1 MDLRFTAEELAFR
14 DEVRSFIQG
23 ALPEAVRKK
32 MIEGRQLTKDEVV
45 SWQRTLNAKGW
56 AVPHWPV
63 EWGGTGWSA
72 VQHYFFDDELQQA
85 PAPLCLPFNVN
96 MIGPVIAAFG
106 TEAQKKRFLPRA
118 ANLDDWWCQGFSE
131 PGAGSDLAALKSNAR
146 LSGEHYVVNGQKMW
160 TSFAQ
165 FADWM
170 FCLART
176 EPATARKQQ
185 GISFLLIDMKTPG
198 ITVRPIAT
206 IDGGQDVNEVFLE
219 EVMVPIENLV
229 GRPGEGWNIAKFL
242 LGKERTGLARVGTS
256 KERIRRIKQLA
267 SIEQS
272 GAGPLWEDL
281 RFRERVAAVEV
292 ELKAL
297 EMTLLRVIAAE
308 KRRGPSDKPDPAS
321 SILKIKGTEILQA
334 TTELLLEVA
343 GPQAMRYR
351 SEALEDMAHSDW
363 ADRIAP
369 NYFGWRKFSIFGG
382 SNEILKNVIAKTI
395 LGF

>member
-1 MDLRFTAEELAFR
+1 MDLRFTSEELAFR
-14 DEVRSFIQG
+14 DDVRSFIQG
-23 ALPEAVRKK
+23 ALPDAVRKK
-32 MIEGRQLTKDEVV
+32 IIEGRQLTKDEVV
-45 SWQRTLNAKGW
+45 SWQQTLNAKGW

-63 EWGGTGWSA
+63 EWGGTGWTA

-106 TEAQKKRFLPRA
+106 TEAQKLRFLPRI

-131 PGAGSDLAALKSNAR
+131 PGAGSDLAALTTSAR
-146 LSGEHYVVNGQKMW
+146 LSGDHYVVNGQKLW

-176 EPATARKQQ
+176 EPATTRKQQ
-185 GISFLLIDMKTPG
+185 GISFLLIDMRAPG

-206 IDGGQDVNEVFLE
+206 IDGGHDVNEVFLE
-219 EVMVPIENLV
+219 QVMVPVENLV
-229 GRPGEGWNIAKFL
+229 GQPGEGWNIAKFL

-272 GAGPLWEDL
+272 GSRPLWEND
-281 RFRERVAAVEV
+281 RFRERVTAVEV

-308 KRRGPSDKPDPAS
+308 KSRGLGNRPDPAS
-321 SILKIKGTEILQA
+321 SILKIKGTEIQQA

-343 GPQAMRYR
+343 GPHATRYR
-351 SEALEDMAHSDW
+351 PEAADDMTHSDW

-369 NYFGWRKFSIFGG
+369 AYFGWRKLSIFGG
-382 SNEILKNVIAKTI
+382 SNEIQKNIIAKTV
-395 LGF
+395 LGL